1 MKEAGQNGCVWGTH
15 HGVRGE
21 QGSGHPVQVLQRELD
36 AGVGEAQL
44 VQVGGAVTWAYVAL
58 PRERRHC
65 DGVLVV
71 ILGQVV

>member
-1 MKEAGQNGCVWGTH
+1 MWGPH

-21 QGSGHPVQVLQRELD
+21 QGSGYPVQVLQCELD

-44 VQVGGAVTWAYVAL
+44 VQVGGAVAGAYVTL
-58 PRERRHC
+58 PRERRHR